1 MVRELLSRLEGSGA
15 DLAASLAYLAGAE
28 VELDPDEANAA
39 LRRSELLL
47 ATGGDPRRELDPDD
61 RAVATLAADLDS
73 APARAQLLRA
83 LERLTAEAE
92 GLPEVAGEL
101 ARLRAD
107 PDEAWHAYALSLL
120 AEALA
125 GD

>member
-1 MVRELLSRLEGSGA
+1 VRELLNRLEGGGA
-15 DLAASLAYLAGAE
+15 DLAISLAYLAGAE
-28 VELDPDEANAA
+28 VELDPDETNAA

-73 APARAQLLRA
+73 PPARARLLTA
-83 LERLTAEAE
+83 LGRLAAEAE

-107 PDEAWHAYALSLL
+107 PDAAWHAYACSLL
-120 AEALA
+120 AESLA

>member
-1 MVRELLSRLEGSGA
+1 VVRELLSRLEGSGA
-15 DLAASLAYLAGAE
+15 DLAISLAYLAGAE
-28 VELDPDEANAA
+28 VELDPDETNAA

-73 APARAQLLRA
+73 APARAQLLTA
-83 LERLTAEAE
+83 LGRLAAEAE
-92 GLPEVAGEL
+92 GLPEVTGQL

-107 PDEAWHAYALSLL
+107 PDAAWHAYACSLL
-120 AEALA
+120 AAALA